1 MQFQNAIITEQGVR
15 IFQAALANNPVVF
28 TKCLF
33 SGSPTPLTPSMTALP
48 EPTWGDG
55 HVTNY
60 ASNDSGGDFIIYAS
74 ATNATDYGYA
84 YGYGIYGYLQNE
96 GIENEK
102 LLVVANYDGN
112 VTYVSEASGP
122 YTRFHFAITIKL
134 SMANDVIS
142 IDPRYNGL
150 VSSAAFQDLANRT
163 VTTHSAADAMV
174 GENQIVRGQKH
185 FYDTTYFGGN
195 SNAPY
200 IEIAVDRE
208 NDSMYLNAEHES
220 QQIRIQMKPKDY
232 GDDSNNNVYVNTNIS
247 PSGDGTVSL
256 GSNEHKWLELN
267 TYYVWASDTIG
278 VSSRYG
284 RTGIKSDGIEFLNA
298 NDDSIG
304 TIGILNDTTFNIDGN
319 GRPVH
324 ITILTVD
331 SGMSVVGSTELQG
344 STYVRSLLWA
354 NDDIRCD
361 GSMTINSV
369 TLTGVG
375 NMLSVNKST
384 TVSGDVTCA
393 RVFMSSNVM
402 GINGGGGEPYYIG
415 VNNGVLQIG
424 MNNSGTNIS
433 GGGLKVSSLN
443 ATRATIS
450 DLTVNSAD
458 LTLSALNF
466 TDDAQLDNGNYPFIY
481 QTPETMTNPQIP
493 IGCMFMA
500 FVSCSSP
507 ILMGNRIPA
516 AATINTVDLIPDDTG
531 NVGMSL
537 NALVIQRSNVPNH
550 MGFVALSPVTFW
562 KSSLREYQNI
572 TLVMRVA

>member
-28 TKCLF
+28 TRCLF
-33 SGSPTPLTPSMTALP
+33 SGSATPLTASMIALP
-48 EPTWGDG
+48 EPTWGNG

-60 ASNDSGGDFIIYAS
+60 AANDSGGDFIIYAS

-134 SMANDVIS
+134 SMAAGVIS
-142 IDPRYNGL
+142 IAPHYNDL
-150 VSSAAFQDLANRT
+150 VSDAAFQNLANRT
-163 VTTHSAADAMV
+163 VTTHSATDPMV
-174 GENQIVRGQKH
+174 GDPQIVRGQKH
-185 FYDTTYFGGN
+185 FYNTTYFGGE

-200 IEIAVDRE
+200 IEIETDE
-208 NDSMYLNAEHES
+208 ETGSMYLKAEHES
-220 QQIRIQMKPKDY
+220 QQICIQMKPKDY

-247 PSGDGTVSL
+247 PSGDGLVSL
-256 GSNEHKWLELN
+256 GSNEHRWLELN

-278 VSSRYG
+278 VSNQYG
-284 RTGIKSDGIEFLNA
+284 STGMRPGGVEFLNGEG
-298 NDDSIG
+298 DSIG
-304 TIGILNDTTFNIDGN
+304 TIGLNNDGTQLLIEGN
-319 GRPVH
+319 GDPVH
-324 ITILTVD
+324 IASLTVD

-344 STYVRSLLWA
+344 TTYVRSLLWT

-361 GSMTINSV
+361 GSITINSV

-375 NMLSVNKST
+375 NMLSVSKST
-384 TVSGDVTCA
+384 TISGNVTCA
-393 RVFMSSNVM
+393 QLFMTSNVM
-402 GINGGGGEPYYIG
+402 GINGAGGEPYYIG

-443 ATRATIS
+443 AGSATIS
-450 DLTVNSAD
+450 GLALSGRIGPDNYPIATLDNVPIGAVVEVYISDLKFPTNEEVRILPGEKLTGYELETFIAKGNRLLYGDNSFPLPD
-458 LTLSALNF
+458 TDGSHYRTLSPI
-466 TDDAQLDNGNYPFIY
+466 THRYVPGEDNG
-481 QTPETMTNPQIP
+481 
-493 IGCMFMA
+493 
-500 FVSCSSP
+500 V
-507 ILMGNRIPA
+507 
-516 AATINTVDLIPDDTG
+516 TVW
-531 NVGMSL
+531 
-537 NALVIQRSNVPNH
+537 VIKV
-550 MGFVALSPVTFW
+550 
-562 KSSLREYQNI
+562 E
-572 TLVMRVA
+572 